1 MKKFKY
7 LILFFICSSFYNCQH
22 KNISALYNKCYS
34 EEVTVNGISIK
45 HYIKGF
51 EAELI
56 NSKLLKDST
65 AKSYKDFFYEV
76 SNADYIVL
84 ENKYMF
90 LDSINGLEYDGVL
103 ECAKKIASHEDYN
116 NTILGK
122 LGKYMNENNGNHQ
135 SFFESQP
142 IDSIFNESTFEFDY
156 IKHKFFSAIK
166 IYDDNK
172 YKVGIVLCKLENCP
186 QPKTTLNY
194 SH

>member
-1 MKKFKY
+1 MKKINY
-7 LILFFICSSFYNCQH
+7 LILVFICFSFYKCQQ
-22 KNISALYNKCYS
+22 KNISALHNKCYS
-34 EEVTVNGISIK
+34 EKVTIDGTSIK
-45 HYIKGF
+45 NYIKDF
-51 EAELI
+51 ETELI

-90 LDSINGLEYDGVL
+90 LDSINGLEYDDVL
-103 ECAKKIASHEDYN
+103 DCAKKIASHEDYN
-116 NTILGK
+116 NTIFGK

-135 SFFESQP
+135 GFFESQP

-156 IKHKFFSAIK
+156 IKLKFFSAIK

-186 QPKTTLNY
+186 KPKTTLNY